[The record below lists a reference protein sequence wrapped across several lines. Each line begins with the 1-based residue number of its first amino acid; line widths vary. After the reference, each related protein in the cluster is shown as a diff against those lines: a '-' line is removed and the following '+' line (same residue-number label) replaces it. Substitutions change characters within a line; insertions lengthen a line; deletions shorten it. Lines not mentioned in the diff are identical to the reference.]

1 MPSTAMPS
9 AILASMS
16 LTLPVMAG
24 SLAGCWAAS
33 SAARARTS
41 SVSSSSRQ
49 GTAITVSTAISGMER
64 WSATENI
71 RISLTSSPQNSTR
84 TGCSAV
90 GGKTSRMPPRT
101 ANSPRRPTMSTLL

>member
-9 AILASMS
+9 ASLASMS
-16 LTLPVMAG
+16 VTLPVMAG
-24 SLAGCWAAS
+24 SDPECRAAS
-33 SAARARTS
+33 AAARSRTS

-49 GTAITVSTAISGMER
+49 ATAMTVSTSISGMER

-71 RISLTSSPQNSTR
+71 RISLTSSPQNSMR

-90 GGKTSRMPPRT
+90 GGKTSRIPPRT
-101 ANSPRRPTMSTLL
+101 ANSPRRPTMSTRV

>member
-1 MPSTAMPS
+1 
-9 AILASMS
+9 
-16 LTLPVMAG
+16 MAC
-24 SLAGCWAAS
+24 SPAGYWAANP
-33 SAARARTS
+33 AARARTS

-49 GTAITVSTAISGMER
+49 ATAISASISSSGMER

-90 GGKTSRMPPRT
+90 GAKTSRIPPRT
-101 ANSPRRPTMSTLL
+101 ANSPRRPTMSTRA